1 MTTFERVEFPADR
14 LEAES
19 VVAFYFS
26 DKKLLEG
33 PAALL
38 DWRLDGQLTRML
50 LSGDVLGKAGEHVM
64 LQNNGKLKSDWV
76 LFVGGGQWAGL
87 SEETHASLIRHMLKV
102 ASQAGFTKISLAF
115 MPHEDVSDESLHQQ
129 ISDAMAVEGHNISE
143 CRYSCLATIT
153 V

>member
-1 MTTFERVEFPADR
+1 MTTLERVEFPADR
-14 LEAES
+14 LESES
-19 VVAFYFS
+19 VVVFYFS

-50 LSGDVLGKAGEHVM
+50 LSGGVLGKAGEHVM

-76 LFVGGGQWAGL
+76 LFVGGGKWAGL
-87 SEETHASLIRHMLKV
+87 SEETHAALIRHMLKV

-129 ISDAMAVEGHNISE
+129 IIDAMAVEGHNVLD
-143 CRYSCLATIT
+143 CRYSCLATVT

>member
-1 MTTFERVEFPADR
+1 MTTFDRVEFPADC
-14 LEAES
+14 LKAES
-19 VVAFYFS
+19 VVVFYFS

-50 LSGDVLGKAGEHVM
+50 LRGEVLGKAGEHVM

-76 LFVGGGQWAGL
+76 LFVGGGKWAGL
-87 SEETHASLIRHMLKV
+87 CEETHAALIRHMLKV

-129 ISDAMAVEGHNISE
+129 ISEALVVEGHNISD
-143 CRYSCLATIT
+143 CLYSCLATVT

>member
-19 VVAFYFS
+19 VVVFYFS

-50 LSGDVLGKAGEHVM
+50 LSGGVLGKAGEHVM

-76 LFVGGGQWAGL
+76 LFVGGGKWYGL
-87 SEETHASLIRHMLKV
+87 CEETHASLVKHMLSV
-102 ASQAGFTKISLAF
+102 AGQAGFKDVSLAF
-115 MPHEDVSDESLHQQ
+115 MPHEEANPKLLQQQ
-129 ISDAMAVEGHNISE
+129 IEKALSVVGAGIES
-143 CRYSCLATIT
+143 CRFSCEPL

>member
-1 MTTFERVEFPADR
+1 MTPLERVEFPADR

-19 VVAFYFS
+19 VVVFYFS

-50 LSGDVLGKAGEHVM
+50 LTGSVLGKAGEHVV

-76 LFVGGGQWAGL
+76 LFVGGGKWAGL
-87 SEETHASLIRHMLKV
+87 SEETHAALIRHMLKV

-129 ISDAMAVEGHNISE
+129 ISEAMAVEGHNISE
-143 CRYSCLATIT
+143 CRYSCLATVT

>member
-1 MTTFERVEFPADR
+1 MTTLERVESPADC
-14 LEAES
+14 LKAES
-19 VVAFYFS
+19 VVVLYFT

-76 LFVGGGQWAGL
+76 LFVTLQKNW
-87 SEETHASLIRHMLKV
+87 LI
-102 ASQAGFTKISLAF
+102 
-115 MPHEDVSDESLHQQ
+115 
-129 ISDAMAVEGHNISE
+129 N
-143 CRYSCLATIT
+143 
-153 V
+153 

>member
-129 ISDAMAVEGHNISE
+129 ISDAMAVERHNISE
-143 CRYSCLATIT
+143 CRYSCLATVT

>member
-1 MTTFERVEFPADR
+1 MTTLERVVFPADR

-19 VVAFYFS
+19 VVVFYFS

-50 LSGDVLGKAGEHVM
+50 LSGGVLGKAGEHVM

-76 LFVGGGQWAGL
+76 LFVGGGKWAGL
-87 SEETHASLIRHMLKV
+87 SEETHAALVRHTFKV

-129 ISDAMAVEGHNISE
+129 ISDAMAVEGHNVSE
-143 CRYSCLATIT
+143 CRYSCLATVT

>member
-14 LEAES
+14 LEGES

-143 CRYSCLATIT
+143 CRYSCLATVT

>member
-129 ISDAMAVEGHNISE
+129 ISEAMAVEGHNVSE
-143 CRYSCLATIT
+143 CRYSCLATVT

>member
-1 MTTFERVEFPADR
+1 MTTIERVELPADR

-19 VVAFYFS
+19 VVVLYFT

-38 DWRLDGQLTRML
+38 DWRLDGQLTQML
-50 LSGDVLGKAGEHVM
+50 LRGDVLGKAGEHVM
-64 LQNNGKLKSDWV
+64 LQNNGKLKADWV
-76 LFVGGGQWAGL
+76 LFVGGGKWAGL
-87 SEETHASLIRHMLKV
+87 CEETHAALIRHMLKV

-115 MPHEDVSDESLHQQ
+115 MSHEDVSEESLHQQ
-129 ISDAMAVEGHNISE
+129 ISDAMAVEGRNVSE
-143 CRYSCLATIT
+143 CRYSCLATVT

>member
-87 SEETHASLIRHMLKV
+87 SEETHASLIRHMLNV

-115 MPHEDVSDESLHQQ
+115 MPHEDVSDDSLHQQ
-129 ISDAMAVEGHNISE
+129 IIDAMAVEGHNISE
-143 CRYSCLATIT
+143 CRYSCLATVT

>member
-50 LSGDVLGKAGEHVM
+50 LSGNVLGKAGEHVM

-87 SEETHASLIRHMLKV
+87 SEETHAALIRHMLKV

-115 MPHEDVSDESLHQQ
+115 MPHEDVSDESLHQP
-129 ISDAMAVEGHNISE
+129 ISQALAVERHNLKKY
-143 CRYSCLATIT
+143 RN
-153 V
+153 

>member
-129 ISDAMAVEGHNISE
+129 ISDAMAVEGHNVSE
-143 CRYSCLATIT
+143 CRYSCLATVT

>member
-76 LFVGGGQWAGL
+76 LVVGGGQWAGL

-143 CRYSCLATIT
+143 CRYSCLATVT

>member
-1 MTTFERVEFPADR
+1 MTILERVEFPADR

-19 VVAFYFS
+19 VVVFYFS

-38 DWRLDGQLTRML
+38 DWRLDGQLTGML
-50 LSGDVLGKAGEHVM
+50 LSGGVLGKAGEHVM

-76 LFVGGGQWAGL
+76 LFVGGGKWTGL
-87 SEETHASLIRHMLKV
+87 CAETHAALIRHMLKV
-102 ASQAGFTKISLAF
+102 TNQAGFTKISLAF

-143 CRYSCLATIT
+143 CRYSCLLNIT

>member
-1 MTTFERVEFPADR
+1 MTTFDRVEFPADC
-14 LEAES
+14 LKAES
-19 VVAFYFS
+19 VVVFYFS

-50 LSGDVLGKAGEHVM
+50 LRGEVLGKAGEHVM

-76 LFVGGGQWAGL
+76 LFVGGGKWAGL
-87 SEETHASLIRHMLKV
+87 CEETHAALIRHMLKV

-129 ISDAMAVEGHNISE
+129 ISEALVVEGHNISE
-143 CRYSCLATIT
+143 CLYSCLATVT

>member
-1 MTTFERVEFPADR
+1 MTHLERVEFPADR

-19 VVAFYFS
+19 VVVFYFS

-64 LQNNGKLKSDWV
+64 LQNNGKLKSDWI

-129 ISDAMAVEGHNISE
+129 ISEAMAVEGHNVSE
-143 CRYSCLATIT
+143 CRYSCLATVT